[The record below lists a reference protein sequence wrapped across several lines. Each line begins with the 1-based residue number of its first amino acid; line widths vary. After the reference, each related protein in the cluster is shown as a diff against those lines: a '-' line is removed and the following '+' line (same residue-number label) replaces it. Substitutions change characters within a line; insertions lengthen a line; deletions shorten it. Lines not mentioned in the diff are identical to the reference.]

1 MSRYSETVIAISKA
15 REESKNNPQHTVTEE
30 TLRQIA
36 ISLAELVD
44 ILKKN
49 TKFIV

>member
-1 MSRYSETVIAISKA
+1 MSRYSETIVAISKA
-15 REESKNNPQHTVTEE
+15 KETPKSSSQCTVTEE

-49 TKFIV
+49 TKFIA